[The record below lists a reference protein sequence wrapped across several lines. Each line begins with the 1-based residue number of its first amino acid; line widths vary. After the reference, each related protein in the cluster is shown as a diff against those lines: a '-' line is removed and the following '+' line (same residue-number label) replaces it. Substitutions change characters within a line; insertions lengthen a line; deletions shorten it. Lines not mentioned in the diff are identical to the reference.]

1 MSELELY
8 GLMAIAKEHQAG
20 VDRASKAVEGAA
32 GVLQSASR
40 GFDQARVD
48 LQRTASTAIREAVA
62 AECQALAA
70 PLQLAAQK
78 AQNAAERTQAA
89 ARTVKWLWLAMTFI
103 AGIGFGWAG
112 QWYFVSKDLKS
123 LINYADATYNQ
134 TKPRTS
140 EKAKNN

>member
-20 VDRASKAVEGAA
+20 VERASKSVEGAA

-40 GFDQARVD
+40 GFDQAKAD
-48 LQRTASTAIREAVA
+48 LQRTASAAIREAVA

-70 PLQLAAQK
+70 PLKVAAGQ
-78 AQNAAERTQAA
+78 AEAAAASTLAA
-89 ARTVKWLWLAMTFI
+89 ARTVNWLWLAMTFI
-103 AGIGFGWAG
+103 AGIGVGWAG

-123 LINYADATYNQ
+123 LINYADATYQQ
-134 TKPRTS
+134 TKPP
-140 EKAKNN
+140 EKAKPK